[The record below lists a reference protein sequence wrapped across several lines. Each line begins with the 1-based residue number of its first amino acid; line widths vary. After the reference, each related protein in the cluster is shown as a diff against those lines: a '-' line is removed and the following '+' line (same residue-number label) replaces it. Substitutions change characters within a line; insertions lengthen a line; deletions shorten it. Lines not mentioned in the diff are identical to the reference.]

1 MEESPTRQW
10 APYVGALGIA
20 LIAGAFLLALLF
32 PAVPRPYLLAMG
44 GIGIGLVAFYLVTRP
59 RAELREAV
67 TSRTAVYGSNT
78 LFLSLVFI
86 GIVVLINVIVSRQ
99 FPWRYDLTANKQ
111 HTLSEQTIN
120 ILKNLTDPIQITG
133 FFTPAAFSSEN
144 DALNLLKDYQVYT
157 NKLTYRSIDPQANPT
172 AARQYNL
179 LQDATLVFERGSRR
193 ENVFTF
199 TENDFTNA
207 ILKVSQTQQPAVYF
221 TTGHGEIGPT
231 DSDVTG
237 MSSVSTVL
245 QGINYK
251 VATLNLGTIT
261 ATQTISGGLP
271 ADTSAVVI
279 ASPTAAFSPA
289 DEQRLKTYLQGGG
302 RILLM
307 VDPQEDAGLK
317 DLLQTWGIALNNDL
331 ILDPALNY
339 GGIDAIPGVTSFPS
353 HEVTKNLE
361 RFGVFFPG
369 VRSMH
374 EISGTDKSLVELF
387 KTTDQACGKTDF
399 NAIKN
404 QQQIQCDPATDEKG
418 PFVLGYAVELAAANP
433 NAKSSRLI
441 VIGNASFASNQW
453 WQNQGSTGNQQLIVN
468 MINWLAGQEQLIAIA
483 PKPAGSFPLNA
494 NSNLDTQFILLSNVV
509 LIPGAILLI
518 GALIWWRRR

>member
-1 MEESPTRQW
+1 MESPSRPW

-20 LIAGAFLLALLF
+20 LIAGAFLLALIL
-32 PAVPRPYLLAMG
+32 PTVPRPYLIAMA
-44 GIGIGLVAFYLVTRP
+44 GIGIGLVAFYIVTRP
-59 RAELREAV
+59 RAELRAAV

-78 LFLSLVFI
+78 LILSLAFI
-86 GIVVLINVIVSRQ
+86 GIVALVNVIVSKQ

-111 HTLSEQTIN
+111 HTLSEQTVS
-120 ILKNLTDPIQITG
+120 ILKNLTDPVQVTG
-133 FFTPAAFSSEN
+133 FFTPNSLQSETE
-144 DALNLLKDYQVYT
+144 AQNLVKDYQVFT
-157 NKLTYRSIDPQANPT
+157 NNLTFRTIDPQANPA
-172 AARQYNL
+172 AARQYNVV
-179 LQDATLVFERGSRR
+179 QDATLVFERGSRR

-207 ILKVSQTQQPAVYF
+207 ILKVSQAQQPAIYF
-221 TTGHGEIGPT
+221 TTGHGEIGPE

-237 MSSVSTVL
+237 FSSIKTYL
-245 QGINYK
+245 QQTNYK
-251 VATLNLGTIT
+251 VDVLNLATIT

-279 ASPTAAFSPA
+279 ASPTKSFTPA
-289 DEQRLKTYLQGGG
+289 DEQRLKTYLQSGG

-307 VDPQEDAGLK
+307 VDPQEDPGLT

-331 ILDPALNY
+331 VLDPSLNY
-339 GGIDAIPGVTSFPS
+339 RGVNTIPVVTSFPS
-353 HEVTKNLE
+353 HEVTKNLSNL
-361 RFGVFFPG
+361 GVFFPG

-387 KTTDQACGKTDF
+387 KTTDQACGKTNFD
-399 NAIKN
+399 AIKN
-404 QQQIQCDPATDEKG
+404 QQQIQCDPAADEKG

-433 NAKSSRLI
+433 NAKASRLI
-441 VIGNASFASNQW
+441 VLGNASFASNQVL
-453 WQNQGSTGNQQLIVN
+453 QNQDSAGNQQLIVN
-468 MINWLAGQEQLIAIA
+468 TINWLAGQEQLIAIA
-483 PKPAGSFPLNA
+483 AKTPGNFPLNA
-494 NSNLDTQFILLSNVV
+494 NSNIDTEFILFSNVA